1 MSQLRNTA
9 NTTPII
15 DFPTFARSEVF
26 VGRDESCDLVL
37 PVQSGASR
45 RHARFF
51 QTDGVWWIEDLQ
63 SSNGTEVNTQLIQ
76 EAHRLIEGDV
86 IGIGTE
92 VFVFEPSFEGA
103 QSRPLPVLPT
113 PASAGQ
119 SSGDSAETLSDETRK
134 KPKGITP
141 PLARPPSPAKPQG
154 SSALAD
160 EAGKPPESPVS
171 SAPALDP
178 APPKNDASPA
188 PVPPFPNADLPPEL
202 QTAEVQEMVARMSQL
217 TSLIRDEIGKAIVGQ
232 VDIIMDMLTAII
244 SRGHVLLIGM
254 PGLAKTTL
262 VRTISEVLDLEFK
275 RIQFTP
281 DLMPSDITGTDIL
294 EVDEDTG
301 KKEYRFIKGPIF
313 TQILL
318 ADEINRT
325 PPKTQ
330 AALLEAMQEYR
341 VTASG
346 KTFDLD
352 APFFVLATQNPLEQ
366 EGTYPLPEAQ
376 LDRFM
381 FSIFVDYPS
390 EEEEELIAK
399 FTTSMIKPILSKVM
413 KAEQILE
420 LQKTVRSLP
429 VSDHVLKYA
438 VRLVRATRP
447 GDKRAPEF
455 ISRWISC
462 GSGPRAAQNIIVAAK
477 ARAVIAGRL
486 LVTTD
491 DVRSV
496 ARPVL
501 RHRIFTNFTADSE
514 GMNTDKIVNKLLESV
529 PEPSSADY

>member
-1 MSQLRNTA
+1 MPSLISTKGSLTGA
-9 NTTPII
+9 V
-15 DFPTFARSEVF
+15 FEVAPPAF
-26 VGRDESCDLVL
+26 SLGRDPGNALLL
-37 PVQSGASR
+37 PNESGASR
-45 RHARFF
+45 KHALLFEK
-51 QTDGVWWIEDLQ
+51 DGVWWVEDLG
-63 SSNGTEVNTQLIQ
+63 SSNGTSVNGNEIERAVQL
-76 EAHRLIEGDV
+76 EEGDV
-86 IGIGTE
+86 IAVGIEELRFSLQAVKPGSE
-92 VFVFEPSFEGA
+92 AAFVAGRSAQEPAVPSVSVSGPGA
-103 QSRPLPVLPT
+103 VAAQEKAPEFAPGVQELVSRM
-113 PASAGQ
+113 
-119 SSGDSAETLSDETRK
+119 
-134 KPKGITP
+134 
-141 PLARPPSPAKPQG
+141 
-154 SSALAD
+154 SALT
-160 EAGKPPESPVS
+160 EE
-171 SAPALDP
+171 
-178 APPKNDASPA
+178 
-188 PVPPFPNADLPPEL
+188 
-202 QTAEVQEMVARMSQL
+202 
-217 TSLIRDEIGKAIVGQ
+217 IRKEIGKAIVGQ
-232 VDIIMDMLTAII
+232 VDIVMDMLTAII

-262 VRTISEVLDLEFK
+262 VRTISEVLDLEFR

-294 EVDEDTG
+294 EVDEETG
-301 KKEYRFIKGPIF
+301 KKAYRFIKGPIF

-346 KTFDLD
+346 QTFELS

-381 FSIFVDYPS
+381 FSIYIDYPS

-399 FTTSMIKPILSKVM
+399 FTTSTVKTTLQKVM
-413 KAEQILE
+413 DGVQILE
-420 LQKTVRSLP
+420 LQKTVRDLP

-455 ISRWISC
+455 IQRWIQC

-486 LVTTD
+486 LVTTA

-496 ARPVL
+496 ARAVL

-514 GMNTDKIVNKLLESV
+514 GMDTDKIVNKLLEVV
-529 PEPSSADY
+529 PEPDASDY

>member
-1 MSQLRNTA
+1 MPSLTSTKGSLTGA
-9 NTTPII
+9 
-15 DFPTFARSEVF
+15 VF
-26 VGRDESCDLVL
+26 ELVPPAFSLGRDPGNALLL
-37 PVQSGASR
+37 PNESGASR
-45 RHARFF
+45 KHALLFEK
-51 QTDGVWWIEDLQ
+51 DGAWWVEDLG
-63 SSNGTEVNTQLIQ
+63 SSNGTSVNGKELDQAAQL
-76 EAHRLIEGDV
+76 REGDLIAV
-86 IGIGTE
+86 GIEELQFSLLSAKATLE
-92 VFVFEPSFEGA
+92 DAPSGA
-103 QSRPLPVLPT
+103 DAAGEDPAVPPVAG
-113 PASAGQ
+113 ASAPEV
-119 SSGDSAETLSDETRK
+119 A
-134 KPKGITP
+134 
-141 PLARPPSPAKPQG
+141 PAKPAERAPEFSSDVQELVTRM
-154 SSALAD
+154 SALTV
-160 EAGKPPESPVS
+160 E
-171 SAPALDP
+171 
-178 APPKNDASPA
+178 
-188 PVPPFPNADLPPEL
+188 
-202 QTAEVQEMVARMSQL
+202 
-217 TSLIRDEIGKAIVGQ
+217 IRKEIGKAIVGQ
-232 VDIIMDMLTAII
+232 VDIVMDMLTAII

-262 VRTISEVLDLEFK
+262 VRTISEVLDLEFR

-294 EVDEDTG
+294 EVDEETG
-301 KKEYRFIKGPIF
+301 KKAYRFIKGPIF

-346 KTFDLD
+346 QTFDLA

-381 FSIFVDYPS
+381 FSIYIDYPS

-399 FTTSMIKPILSKVM
+399 FTTSTLKTVLNKVM
-413 KAEQILE
+413 DGAQILE
-420 LQKTVRSLP
+420 LQKTVRDLP

-447 GDKRAPEF
+447 GDKRAPDF
-455 ISRWISC
+455 IQKWIQC

-486 LVTTD
+486 LVTTA

-514 GMNTDKIVNKLLESV
+514 GMDTDKIVNKLLEVV
-529 PEPSSADY
+529 PEPDASDY